1 MIKRSY
7 ILRFIL
13 RISAVSSLCYLS
25 LLRELESERH
35 YVLFEIQSCILP
47 SYNTV

>member
-1 MIKRSY
+1 MSKRSY

-13 RISAVSSLCYLS
+13 RISAVSRLYYLS
-25 LLRELESERH
+25 LLRELERERH
-35 YVLFEIQSCILP
+35 YVLFEIQSYILP